1 MSYTKTY
8 EEINEKIKKGQA
20 VVVTAEEVIDIV
32 EEKGYAQAAREI
44 DVVTTGTFGPMC
56 SSGVFINFGH
66 SNPRIK
72 MKKVW
77 LNGVEAYTGIAAV
90 DAYLGAAQLPESDPE
105 NKVYPGRFS
114 YGGGHVIQDLVAG
127 KEIRLE
133 AIAYGTDCYP
143 NRKLETIITLDD
155 VNEAFMFN
163 PRNAYQNYNCAVNLG
178 DRPLYTYMGI
188 LRPRLGNAAY
198 STSGQLSPLLNDPHY
213 KTIGIG
219 TRIFLGGGIGYVSWN
234 GTQHHPNVLRGE
246 NGVPQTPAGTLSVIG
261 DLKQMDPNWLVGLSY
276 IGYGATIAV
285 GIGIP
290 IPILDE
296 EILHYTAVKDEDIY
310 CPIVDY
316 FEGYPYKKNIDL
328 GLANFKE
335 LKSGRININGKM
347 VVTTP
352 QSSYPRARKI
362 ASILKEWIAAGKFE
376 ISRPVQMLPG
386 ADANIDFKSI
396 PDRRPVNG
404 IVFNSS
410 RMGGK

>member
-1 MSYTKTY
+1 
-8 EEINEKIKKGQA
+8 
-20 VVVTAEEVIDIV
+20 
-32 EEKGYAQAAREI
+32 
-44 DVVTTGTFGPMC
+44 
-56 SSGVFINFGH
+56 
-66 SNPRIK
+66 
-72 MKKVW
+72 
-77 LNGVEAYTGIAAV
+77 
-90 DAYLGAAQLPESDPE
+90 
-105 NKVYPGRFS
+105 
-114 YGGGHVIQDLVAG
+114 
-127 KEIRLE
+127 
-133 AIAYGTDCYP
+133 
-143 NRKLETIITLDD
+143 
-155 VNEAFMFN
+155 
-163 PRNAYQNYNCAVNLG
+163 
-178 DRPLYTYMGI
+178 
-188 LRPRLGNAAY
+188 
-198 STSGQLSPLLNDPHY
+198 
-213 KTIGIG
+213 
-219 TRIFLGGGIGYVSWN
+219 
-234 GTQHHPNVLRGE
+234 
-246 NGVPQTPAGTLSVIG
+246 
-261 DLKQMDPNWLVGLSY
+261 MDPNWLVGLSY